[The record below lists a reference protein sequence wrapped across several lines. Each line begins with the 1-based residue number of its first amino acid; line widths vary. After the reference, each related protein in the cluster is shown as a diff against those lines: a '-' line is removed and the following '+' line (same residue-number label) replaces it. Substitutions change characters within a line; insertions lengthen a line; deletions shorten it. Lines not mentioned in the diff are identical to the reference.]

1 MEAFLSVL
9 VENWVAIA
17 IIIVCVLVAA
27 VVYFAALSRM
37 ERRVK
42 KAWLEVYETF
52 LSRADKVPLLVELIR
67 DDIPGVQALIAARA
81 ATSDMARPSDQKR
94 AAEKAFEE
102 ALGRVLSEVA
112 LHPSLKKNALVLEL
126 LKEFQVWPARLQTAI
141 AGYTRTLRMYRR
153 VALGGQPEGYGE
165 FTY

>member
-1 MEAFLSVL
+1 MEAFLSL
-9 VENWVAIA
+9 LAENWVAIA
-17 IIIVCVLVAA
+17 IIIACVLVAA
-27 VVYFAALSRM
+27 IVYFAVLSRM

-67 DDIPGVQALIAARA
+67 EDIPGVQALIAARA
-81 ATSDMARPSDQKR
+81 ATAGMARPSDQKR
-94 AAEKAFEE
+94 AAEKALEE
-102 ALGRVLSEVA
+102 VLAGVLSEVA
-112 LHPSLKKNALVLEL
+112 LHPSLKKNAAVLEL
-126 LKEFQVWPARLQTAI
+126 LKEFQMWPARLQTALF
-141 AGYTRTLRMYRR
+141 GYIRTLRLYRR